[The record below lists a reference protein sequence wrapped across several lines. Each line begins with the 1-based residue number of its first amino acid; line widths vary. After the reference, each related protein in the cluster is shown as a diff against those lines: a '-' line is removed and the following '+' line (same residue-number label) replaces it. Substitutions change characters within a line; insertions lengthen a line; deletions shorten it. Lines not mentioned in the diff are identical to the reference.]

1 MPDDCYSS
9 VSRGGLSDSM
19 LDTVR
24 PLEVAWR
31 GLGLTPTT
39 YSAGALLPLA
49 ESLHRAY
56 VPQIYWGFL
65 TWPSAVVTRRGLH
78 NTSHI

>member
-1 MPDDCYSS
+1 MPDHCYSS

-39 YSAGALLPLA
+39 YSAGAFPPLA
-49 ESLHRAY
+49 ESLPRAY
-56 VPQIYWGFL
+56 I
-65 TWPSAVVTRRGLH
+65 A
-78 NTSHI
+78 